1 VVKSGLQ
8 SMTVNGVK
16 KISLWKYSESRDEWE
31 ECPNLPASF
40 IDVYLERG
48 FRKSPPEAKP
58 EPKVEAKIE
67 TFHLDSGK
75 YSVSESVAS
84 GKLDDVAPVK
94 KKRGR
99 PRKKV

>member
-1 VVKSGLQ
+1 MVKSGLQ

-16 KISLWKYSESRDEWE
+16 KISLWKYSESREEWE

-58 EPKVEAKIE
+58 EPQVEEKTG
-67 TFHLDSGK
+67 TF
-75 YSVSESVAS
+75 SEAIAS
-84 GKLDDVAPVK
+84 GKLDNVVPVSTSNVRVK
-94 KKRGR
+94 KKLGR
-99 PRKKV
+99 PKKV